1 MHSFNREVS
10 PGSISL
16 TPAAAPKN
24 DSAEE
29 AMTIP
34 NQNNLNPAPETQKKT
49 GNSDF
54 LNPQGENNPSQ
65 NAMEYE
71 QMIDNYSGFDT
82 LTDGEIIKGKV
93 IAVTATEVIVDV
105 GYKSEGIIPIQE
117 FLKGNGSVEVQA
129 GQEIEVVLERSEDL
143 EGRVILSHERAQRLK
158 AWDQIEKAHNEQ
170 TILHG
175 IVVEKTKGGL
185 FVDIGVKA
193 FLPGSQIDT
202 KPVRNLD
209 GFKGQIIECKVIKL
223 NKKRNNIVLSRRV
236 LVEEREN
243 KLKAATLAGLTEGA
257 LLAGKVKNITDYG
270 VFIDLGGIDG
280 LLHISDITWGRPKHP
295 SHYFTI
301 GQEVQVKVLKFDSES
316 NRVSL
321 GLKQLTADPWESVNE
336 RYPVNSRVRGTVIS
350 LTDYGAFVELETGVE
365 GLIHISE
372 MTWSKRLK
380 APSKLL
386 GIGATVEVVVL
397 GINPLDRKISLGLKQ
412 TQPDPWQNITERHPV
427 NSIVSGKVRNLTEFG
442 AFVEVE
448 EGIDGLIHISD
459 LSWSRN
465 IKHPSEVIR
474 KGEVVQAIVLN
485 ADPEHRRL
493 SLGLKQ
499 LRPNIWDE
507 FAAHHQIGDLIS
519 GTIVRFASFGAFV
532 ELEEGIEGL
541 CHISEFDDET
551 AAIAQKGEGAGASKL
566 FRILRI
572 LPKEKRIGL
581 SLLEIERPQPAEETL
596 PPPLVG
602 EPSNP
607 VAPGDA
613 LSPANNE
620 ALDNTIADSS
630 PSDDQIFGG
639 NI

>member
-1 MHSFNREVS
+1 MTVS
-10 PGSISL
+10 SQDNLIHEQETGKK
-16 TPAAAPKN
+16 PASNEPPSPPPDN
-24 DSAEE
+24 V
-29 AMTIP
+29 
-34 NQNNLNPAPETQKKT
+34 
-49 GNSDF
+49 
-54 LNPQGENNPSQ
+54 PSQ
-65 NAMEYE
+65 NAAEYE
-71 QMIDNYSGFDT
+71 QMLDNYSGFDT

-93 IAVTATEVIVDV
+93 VAVTANEVIVDV

-117 FLKGNGSVEVQA
+117 FLKADGTVEVQA
-129 GQEIEVVLERSEDL
+129 GNEIEVVLERSEDM

-158 AWDQIEKAHNEQ
+158 AWDQIENAYNEQ
-170 TILHG
+170 TILQG
-175 IVVEKTKGGL
+175 TVVEKTKGGL

-209 GFKGQIIECKVIKL
+209 GFKGQLIECKVIKL

-236 LVEEREN
+236 LIEERES
-243 KLKAATLAGLTEGA
+243 KLKAETLAHLVDGA
-257 LLAGKVKNITDYG
+257 VLSGKVKNITDYG

-280 LLHISDITWGRPKHP
+280 LLHISDISWGRPKHP
-295 SHYFTI
+295 SHYFSV
-301 GQEVQVKVLKFDSES
+301 GQEVKVKVLKFDPES

-321 GLKQLTADPWESVNE
+321 GLKQLSADPWESVNE
-336 RYPVNSRVRGTVIS
+336 RYSPNSRIRGTVIS
-350 LTDYGAFVELETGVE
+350 LTDYGAFIELETGVE

-386 GIGATVEVVVL
+386 AIGANIEVMIL
-397 GINPLDRKISLGLKQ
+397 GINPQDRKISLGLKQ
-412 TQPDPWQNITERHPV
+412 IQPDPWQNIAERHPV
-427 NSIVSGKVRNLTEFG
+427 SSIVSGKVRNLTEFG

-448 EGIDGLIHISD
+448 EGIDGLIHVSD

-465 IKHPSEVIR
+465 IKHPSEIIR
-474 KGEVVQAIVLN
+474 KGETVQAVVLN

-507 FAAHHQIGDLIS
+507 FATHYQAGALIR
-519 GTIVRFASFGAFV
+519 GTIVRFATFGAFV
-532 ELEEGIEGL
+532 ELAEGIEGL

-551 AAIAQKGEGAGASKL
+551 ALMAQKGEGVGSSKL

-581 SLLEIERPQPAEETL
+581 SLLDLEILEPIAQNSSPPLEAESSASVQSEEEVTHSFDKDPDGSTDQSSASVDPASEET
-596 PPPLVG
+596 
-602 EPSNP
+602 
-607 VAPGDA
+607 
-613 LSPANNE
+613 
-620 ALDNTIADSS
+620 I
-630 PSDDQIFGG
+630 
-639 NI
+639 

>member
-1 MHSFNREVS
+1 MTVS
-10 PGSISL
+10 S
-16 TPAAAPKN
+16 
-24 DSAEE
+24 
-29 AMTIP
+29 
-34 NQNNLNPAPETQKKT
+34 QNNLIDDQETGKNPVSTESP
-49 GNSDF
+49 S
-54 LNPQGENNPSQ
+54 PQPDNIPSQ
-65 NAMEYE
+65 NAAEYE
-71 QMIDNYSGFDT
+71 QMLDNYSGFDT
-82 LTDGEIIKGKV
+82 LTDGEIIMGKV
-93 IAVTATEVIVDV
+93 VAVTASEVIVDV

-117 FLKGNGSVEVQA
+117 FLKGDGTVGVQA
-129 GQEIEVVLERSEDL
+129 GNEIEVVLERSEDV

-158 AWDQIEKAHNEQ
+158 AWDQIEKAFNEQ
-170 TILHG
+170 TILQG
-175 IVVEKTKGGL
+175 TVVEKTKGGL

-209 GFKGQIIECKVIKL
+209 GFKGQVIECKVIKL

-236 LVEEREN
+236 LVEERES
-243 KLKAATLAGLTEGA
+243 KLKAETLAHLAEGA
-257 LLAGKVKNITDYG
+257 VLPGKVKNITDYG

-280 LLHISDITWGRPKHP
+280 LLHISDISWGRPKHP
-295 SHYFTI
+295 SHYFTV
-301 GQEVQVKVLKFDSES
+301 GQEVKVKVLKFDSES

-321 GLKQLTADPWESVNE
+321 GLKQLSADPWESVGE
-336 RYPVNSRVRGTVIS
+336 RYSPNSRIRGTVIS

-386 GIGATVEVVVL
+386 TIGANIEVMVL
-397 GINPLDRKISLGLKQ
+397 GINPQDRKISLGLKQ
-412 TQPDPWQNITERHPV
+412 IQPDPWHNITERHPAG
-427 NSIVSGKVRNLTEFG
+427 SIVTGKVRNLTEFG

-465 IKHPSEVIR
+465 IKHPSEIIR
-474 KGEVVQAIVLN
+474 KGEIVQAVVLN

-507 FAAHHQIGDLIS
+507 FAAHHQPGALIQ

-532 ELEEGIEGL
+532 ELAEGIEGL

-551 AAIAQKGEGAGASKL
+551 AMMAQKGEGVGISKL
-566 FRILRI
+566 FRILRV

-581 SLLEIERPQPAEETL
+581 SLLDLEIPESAEQSISPPVEAESLDSMRTEPEIIHPIDKEPDGNTGQPSA
-596 PPPLVG
+596 
-602 EPSNP
+602 SIDP
-607 VAPGDA
+607 VAG
-613 LSPANNE
+613 E
-620 ALDNTIADSS
+620 
-630 PSDDQIFGG
+630 